1 MNLRKSIRKILLF
14 ACLTVPLSIFS
25 QSDTLEVPFLEDW
38 SSGSLDTNG
47 WTVTGSHWS
56 INFTEGSLAPSVEF
70 DGRNIGGLY
79 YEELYSAVFNSENY
93 HVGDIWLSFDTKLES
108 NDSLEVGRL
117 SVYGSHDGG
126 WYNFKTINNNDG
138 SFDWVN
144 QKINIT
150 EIALDKCFQIKFKA
164 DGRGHSVNAWYIDNI
179 QIYRN
184 CSSPSPSQFAL
195 KIDTLEYNKY
205 QLTLSW
211 SMDEPEQGW
220 IYWDD
225 GVHAGGVGACPDCDL
240 FAASRWDPGQ
250 LIEYD
255 GLKISKIKAFLND
268 SGYNSLAFNIWTGM
282 NAANL
287 IYEKNHDTLIY
298 GNWIEHTIDTALF
311 LDADEE
317 YWFGYN
323 AYQHNAL
330 FPLGADDGPSIVGYG
345 GMVSFDGGGWDN
357 ISDMGIDVNW
367 LIHVFLE
374 DTAGNEIFI
383 AQQAG
388 KNAER
393 STNLLGY
400 NLYQSINGSDYELL
414 EFIPW
419 EAGDTSHSIVFDASP
434 YLHCYQLTALWE
446 SETDTCESAP
456 AISKDNPEED
466 FVCVLLVGNEEN
478 RIEQSDLARCFPNPF
493 SNSTTIEYTL
503 QQSATVQIS
512 IFNHLGKQVGLIQQN
527 QSVGKQQITW
537 DASGLPTGVY
547 YFRLKAGDQ
556 LASGKMVVVR

>member
-1 MNLRKSIRKILLF
+1 MKIINYIRIFLVF
-14 ACLTVPLSIFS
+14 YALSGTIHSFS
-25 QSDTLEVPFLEDW
+25 QINN
-38 SSGSLDTNG
+38 SSIQFQE
-47 WTVTGSHWS
+47 
-56 INFTEGSLAPSVEF
+56 IN
-70 DGRNIGGLY
+70 
-79 YEELYSAVFNSENY
+79 
-93 HVGDIWLSFDTKLES
+93 KS
-108 NDSLEVGRL
+108 NDYHSR
-117 SVYGSHDGG
+117 SCIAPA
-126 WYNFKTINNNDG
+126 NFVVETDTI
-138 SFDWVN
+138 
-144 QKINIT
+144 
-150 EIALDKCFQIKFKA
+150 
-164 DGRGHSVNAWYIDNI
+164 
-179 QIYRN
+179 
-184 CSSPSPSQFAL
+184 
-195 KIDTLEYNKY
+195 EYDQY
-205 QLTLSW
+205 QLNFSW
-211 SMDEPEQGW
+211 EMDEPEPGW
-220 IYWDD
+220 IHWDD

-466 FVCVLLVGNEEN
+466 FVCVLLVGNEDN
-478 RIEQSDLARCFPNPF
+478 RIEQSDLVRCFPNPF

-503 QQSATVQIS
+503 SQAETVKIT
-512 IFNHLGKQVGLIQQN
+512 IFNHLGEQVDFIQEKQ
-527 QSVGKQQITW
+527 SPGKQHVVW
-537 DASGLPTGVY
+537 KAKELPSGMY
-547 YFRLKAGDQ
+547 YFTVQIGKNISR
-556 LASGKMVVVR
+556 GKMLIVR